1 MNRSPAAALRL
12 LAAALFATVTY
23 LAAGPGVPAAFAD
36 GSNTETGASTSVQQQ
51 GTATASDGGVAL
63 AGPAIETNVRVVNQM
78 NVQNVAGPA
87 AMQGNVTQDAT
98 NTADVDQFSLAVS
111 GDATATDGLAATG
124 SARAMSIVIVQ
135 QLNVQVVAGWAPSDG
150 VSQTASNTA
159 DVGQTTVAVSGDAAA
174 DGGGSSAASGQAQ
187 AVSVT
192 VVQQRNIQVYV
203 GRPDV
208 EGSVEQTA
216 ANAFSGSQLSGA
228 ITGDASATSG
238 SQAST
243 GDAGSMTQQQ
253 TQQTSFQIT
262 GP

>member
-1 MNRSPAAALRL
+1 
-12 LAAALFATVTY
+12 
-23 LAAGPGVPAAFAD
+23 
-36 GSNTETGASTSVQQQ
+36 
-51 GTATASDGGVAL
+51 L
-63 AGPAIETNVRVVNQM
+63 AGPAIATNVRVVNQM

-111 GDATATDGLAATG
+111 GDATATNGGLAATG

-159 DVGQTTVAVSGDAAA
+159 DVGQTTVAVSGDATA

>member
-63 AGPAIETNVRVVNQM
+63 AGPAIATNVRVVNQM